1 MAEEKKSFFARLR
14 EGLTKTRNNIVK
26 GFDSV
31 FSGYSVIDDEFYEEL
46 EETMI
51 MGDLGGRATEEIL
64 DRLKEQVNDQGIC
77 DPQDCRE
84 ILIDSIREQMHVGKT
99 AYDFEKEQKV
109 RCKCFSGRK
118 QGQREI
124 CKSEKKT
131 GKRCDLENS
140 SAAKMAVYGY
150 CLCCSRCSG
159 NGSYP
164 AADPGKNRRYS
175 HSGKSR
181 DILGDF
187 PLFYNDCTYR
197 IHGICQGR
205 SAYRIWAENHTCT

>member
-1 MAEEKKSFFARLR
+1 MKTDRNKNNVKSEENMILEKSRRSDA
-14 EGLTKTRNNIVK
+14 N
-26 GFDSV
+26 V
-31 FSGYSVIDDEFYEEL
+31 FPVEN
-46 EETMI
+46 
-51 MGDLGGRATEEIL
+51 
-64 DRLKEQVNDQGIC
+64 K
-77 DPQDCRE
+77 
-84 ILIDSIREQMHVGKT
+84 
-99 AYDFEKEQKV
+99 
-109 RCKCFSGRK
+109 
-118 QGQREI
+118 GQREN

-140 SAAKMAVYGY
+140 SAAEMAVYGY
-150 CLCCSRCSG
+150 CLCCSRRSG

-187 PLFYNDCTYR
+187 PLFCNACTYR